1 MAKKRPRPRTPKRRP
16 LLLPALL
23 IIGALLLLLFAE
35 ASFWRVFMKPS
46 LKLAVTEATAELGK
60 EPNLLSF
67 VSEIR
72 HADTASLVT
81 ERSGAPE
88 GTPGD
93 AVITY
98 SVAQSEGFS
107 KFISLFPKRW
117 RPFLITFLWTD
128 SEKLTLHVVD
138 TIPPTL
144 TLKEGVYQAVAGD
157 IVYTKDFVEQAD
169 DLDGAEV
176 HFSDGSDIFVFTKSG
191 DVTVSLVAKDPSG
204 NRTYA
209 DASAYVQPPDET
221 APVISGTEDVL
232 IACGTPFD
240 VLAGVTVSDDR
251 DSAPALTASP
261 ASIGTDYPGSYTILY
276 TAVDGDGNQSSA
288 LRNVT
293 VAEHVLTWNGKGY
306 IIHWDTAGIAGQPYF
321 VAVNRVHNTV
331 TVYEQD
337 DEGRYTIPVKAMLC
351 SVGDSTP
358 AGYYRT
364 EERHRWKELF
374 GDCYGQYAIRI
385 TGHILFHSVPYW
397 EPDPSTLEYEEF
409 NLLGTSA
416 SMGCVRLSTAD
427 EKWLYDNCP
436 EGFRCCIYD
445 EETSP
450 GPLGKPEAVIIDTSD
465 ARRGWDPT
473 DPDENNP
480 WHY

>member
-1 MAKKRPRPRTPKRRP
+1 M
-16 LLLPALL
+16 PALF
-23 IIGALLLLLFAE
+23 IIGAVFLLILAE
-35 ASFWRVFMKPS
+35 AFFWRVFMKPS
-46 LKLAVTEATAELGK
+46 LKLSVSEATAELGS
-60 EPNLLSF
+60 EPNPLSF
-67 VSEIR
+67 VHEIR
-72 HADTASLVT
+72 HADTLSLVT
-81 ERSGAPE
+81 ERTGAPE
-88 GTPGD
+88 GETGD

-98 SVAQSEGFS
+98 SIAQSEGFS
-107 KFISLFPKRW
+107 HFISLFPKKW
-117 RPFLITFLWTD
+117 RSSLIILLWTD
-128 SEKLTLHVVD
+128 AEKLTLHIVD
-138 TIPPTL
+138 TTPPVL
-144 TLKEGVYQAVAGD
+144 TLKNRVFEAKYGD
-157 IVYTKDFVEQAD
+157 IFSTDDFVENVS
-169 DLDGAEV
+169 DLSDTNV
-176 HFSDGSDIFVFTKSG
+176 FFSDNSNIYVFTKPG
-191 DVTVSLVAKDPSG
+191 DVTVSLCAVDESG
-204 NRTYA
+204 NRAYA
-209 DASAYVQPPDET
+209 EANAHVLDPDET

-288 LRNVT
+288 IRNVT

-450 GPLGKPEAVIIDTSD
+450 GPLGKPEAGIIDTSD